1 MDHTHA
7 MQLVKAHMRNK
18 NLIKHVCAVEA
29 VMGALARRLHQDEE
43 RWRLAGL
50 LHDLD
55 YESTRDTPKR
65 HGMETARLLYQE
77 GLDREIIHAV
87 KAHNEATGTE
97 RISEMDKA
105 LYCADP
111 VTGLIVACVLVNR
124 GKALSELDAA
134 FVLKKMKEKSFARG
148 ASRERIRSCAEIGLA
163 LEDFIELSVR
173 AMRDIAPD
181 LGL

>member
-1 MDHTHA
+1 MEHSHA
-7 MQLVKAHMRNK
+7 MQLVKSHMKNR
-18 NLIKHVCAVEA
+18 NLIKHVYAVEA
-29 VMGALARRLHQDEE
+29 VMGALARRLHHDEDT
-43 RWRLAGL
+43 WRLAGL

-55 YESTRDTPKR
+55 YENTQDSPER
-65 HGMETARLLYQE
+65 HGVETAKLLSQE
-77 GLDREIIHAV
+77 GLSSEIVHAV

-111 VTGLIVACVLVNR
+111 VTGLIVACALVKP
-124 GKALSELDAA
+124 GKALSEVDAA

-148 ASRERIRSCAEIGLA
+148 ASREQIGRCTDIGMELT
-163 LEDFIELSVR
+163 DFIELSVT
-173 AMRDIAPD
+173 AMQDIAPK